1 LGYTSRTNGK
11 GAHAVIQKYPNLRLV
26 VIAGMIALVWICIS
40 CMTISTRVHT
50 LTSQKYDEASTEMK
64 NFLEVFIDEKQETV
78 SLISLILSHD
88 LQIQKALLT
97 QNGEGLELQRYV
109 EQFKGNAFLQNV
121 WIQVITPEGKSL
133 YRSWTDKKGDDL
145 AAVRLDVAQMLKE
158 PKPFNA
164 ISIGKF
170 DLTSKSMI
178 PLYHE
183 GKFIG
188 IVETISKF
196 TSIALKTKE
205 KGFDTLV
212 LVDKAYKKQL
222 EFTYSGHFVGDF
234 YMANTTVKKELVD
247 FVKQKGVEYFIN
259 TKGYAL
265 AEEINQLITVF
276 KLNDIAGKPM
286 SYFLLFYDLEAID
299 LSSVERLRDKLIL
312 IDIMILLLLVGSFYY
327 LYVKRYRNFIDKLNT
342 QLEYEV
348 TLKTIEL
355 AEQNKKLNHLAHHDV
370 LTALPN
376 RLLFLDRLE
385 QSIKLAKRQGTQVSI
400 LFLDLDR
407 FKEIND
413 TYGHEVGDK
422 LLIEITHRLEACV
435 RQYDTIARLGGD
447 EFTIII
453 EDSENDRIVEILE
466 EVIEQMKEPF
476 MINGTML
483 YSTFSIGVSRYPE
496 DGESTEILLRNA
508 DTAMYKAKEHGRNTF
523 AFYDEAMSAQ
533 AFKRVGMETDLR
545 GALRNGGF
553 EAYYQPKIN
562 AHSGKVVGMEA
573 LIRWHHE
580 KLGLISPAEFISL
593 AEEIG
598 LIEKIDK
605 WMMQETMQTALAWQ
619 KEGLNIGKLS
629 VNISV
634 NEMDDQHFVASVKEM
649 LEKTGFDPKGFELE
663 ITESQIMKNPHAVIG
678 MLHELRAL
686 GVSIAIDDFGTGH
699 SSLSLLK
706 NMPID
711 QLKID
716 KIFIQDVPQNEEDVA
731 IIKAIIVLAQSLKLE
746 LIAEGVETK
755 EQKDFLLVAGCET
768 IQGYYYAKPMSAED
782 FRAFLLEHS

>member
-1 LGYTSRTNGK
+1 M
-11 GAHAVIQKYPNLRLV
+11 IQKYPNLRLV
-26 VIAGMIALVWICIS
+26 VIAGMIALVWVCIS

-109 EQFKGNAFLQNV
+109 EQFKGNTFLQNV

-158 PKPFNA
+158 PKPLNA
-164 ISIGKF
+164 ISVGKF

-196 TSIALKTKE
+196 NSIALKTKE

-222 EFTYSGHFVGDF
+222 EFTYTDHFVGDF

-259 TKGYAL
+259 TQRYAL

-286 SYFLLFYDLEAID
+286 SYFLLFYDLDAID

-327 LYVKRYRNFIDKLNT
+327 LYVKRYRNLIDKLNT

-370 LTALPN
+370 LTSLPN

-545 GALRNGGF
+545 VALRDGGF

-562 AHSGKVVGMEA
+562 VHSGKVVGMEA
-573 LIRWHHE
+573 LIRWHHA
-580 KLGLISPAEFISL
+580 KLGFVSPAEFIPL

-663 ITESQIMKNPHAVIG
+663 ITESQIMKNPQAVIG

-686 GVSIAIDDFGTGH
+686 GVSIAVDDFGTGH

-706 NMPID
+706 NMPVD

-716 KIFIQDVPQNEEDVA
+716 KSFIQDVPQNEEDAA

-755 EQKDFLLVAGCET
+755 EQKDFLLAAGCET
-768 IQGYYYAKPMSAED
+768 IQGYYYANPMSAED
-782 FRAFLLEHS
+782 FRAFLLEHA

>member
-1 LGYTSRTNGK
+1 
-11 GAHAVIQKYPNLRLV
+11 
-26 VIAGMIALVWICIS
+26 MIALVWVCIS

-78 SLISLILSHD
+78 SLISLVLSHD
-88 LQIQKALLT
+88 SQIQKALLT
-97 QNGEGLELQRYV
+97 QNCEGLELQRYV
-109 EQFKGNAFLQNV
+109 EQFKSNTFLQNV
-121 WIQVITPEGKSL
+121 WIQVINAEGKSL

-158 PKPFNA
+158 PKPLNA
-164 ISIGKF
+164 ISVGKF
-170 DLTSKSMI
+170 DLTCKNMM

-183 GKFIG
+183 GRFIG

-212 LVDKAYKKQL
+212 FVDKAYKNQL
-222 EFTYSGHFVGDF
+222 EFAYSDHFVGDF
-234 YMANTTVKKELVD
+234 YMSNTTVKKELVD

-259 TKGYAL
+259 TKGYVL

-286 SYFLLFYDLEAID
+286 SYFLLFYDLDAID
-299 LSSVERLRDKLIL
+299 LSGVERLRDKLIL

-327 LYVKRYRNFIDKLNT
+327 LYVKRYRNLIDKLNR

-370 LTALPN
+370 LTSLPN
-376 RLLFLDRLE
+376 RLLFMDRLE
-385 QSIKLAKRQGTQVSI
+385 QSINLAKRQGTQVSI

-580 KLGLISPAEFISL
+580 KLGFVSPAEFIPL

-663 ITESQIMKNPHAVIG
+663 ITESQIMKNPQAVIG

-755 EQKDFLLVAGCET
+755 EQKDFLLAAGCEI
-768 IQGYYYAKPMSAED
+768 IQGYYYAKPMRAED
-782 FRAFLLEHS
+782 FRAFLLEHA